1 MPGIT
6 AASAAAA
13 RLRRPLTERGETDS
27 FVLTTGTCRPG
38 DAAPDLGALARP
50 GTAIAVYMGV
60 ARAAEI
66 EAELRAAGMPA
77 ACPVDIVASVST
89 AREGHASATLGTMS
103 ETIRRAGLTHPAI
116 LFIRYPKSLAAEE
129 ARAVA

>member
-1 MPGIT
+1 MPRAQRRT
-6 AASAAAA
+6 RAAVAAAAAAARRRHAAA

-50 GTAIAVYMGV
+50 GSAIAVYMGV

-77 ACPVDIVASVST
+77 ACPVDIVASGST
-89 AREGHASATLGTMS
+89 ARERLASTSRPSST
-103 ETIRRAGLTHPAI
+103 AGITGA
-116 LFIRYPKSLAAEE
+116 
-129 ARAVA
+129 